1 MERKTTLFDTD
12 NLALFVAEYDNQLW
26 VEIKETFIEMEV
38 NGHDLVR
45 LNLDNLPSD
54 DLIRLAQSI
63 LTYLDDEQSIE

>member
-54 DLIRLAQSI
+54 DLMRLAQSI